1 MNVSEVNLDTV
12 VNRDIEVNHVT
23 EVNHDIVVN
32 LIGGVQAKHVTEVS
46 RVIVVNHTIE
56 ANRPHRVVTRSDA
69 ASRSIEVDRDIEANL
84 LPAAAVRNAADL
96 VPEVCPRV
104 VALVIGHVREI
115 GRITD
120 HLIEHLVVIENAGKN
135 L

>member
-1 MNVSEVNLDTV
+1 MEANLDTV
-12 VNRDIEVNHVT
+12 VNRNI

-32 LIGGVQAKHVTEVS
+32 LITGVQVKHVTEVS

-56 ANRPHRVVTRSDA
+56 ANRPHHVVTRSDA
-69 ASRSIEVDRDIEANL
+69 ASQSIEVDRDIEANH

-96 VPEVCPRV
+96 VPEVYRRV
-104 VALVIGHVREI
+104 VAPVIDHVREI

-120 HLIEHLVVIENAGKN
+120 RLVELLVVIENAGKN